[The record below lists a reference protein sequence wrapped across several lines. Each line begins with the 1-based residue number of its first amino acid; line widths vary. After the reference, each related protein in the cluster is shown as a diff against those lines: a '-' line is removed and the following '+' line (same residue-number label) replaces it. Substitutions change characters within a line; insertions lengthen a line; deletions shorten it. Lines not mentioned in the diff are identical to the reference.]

1 MAMEV
6 KSFRMEIVIQGCM
19 WMVDQRD
26 KGSII
31 GATEAHMLENLRMV
45 WGMGKVDNNKFD
57 FEENSLAFLL

>member
-1 MAMEV
+1 MATEM
-6 KSFRMEIVIQGCM
+6 KSFQMEIAIQGCM
-19 WMVDQRD
+19 WMVGQRD

-31 GATEAHMLENLRMV
+31 GATEVSMLENLRMV